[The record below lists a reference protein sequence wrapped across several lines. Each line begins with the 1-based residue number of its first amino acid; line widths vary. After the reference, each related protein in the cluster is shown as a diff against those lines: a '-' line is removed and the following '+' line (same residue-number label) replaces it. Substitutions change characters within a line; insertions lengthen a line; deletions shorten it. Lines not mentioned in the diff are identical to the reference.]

1 MSRLRLALPWA
12 VGLGIVAALVARVDA
27 GATLH
32 ALAEGD
38 LARYLPA
45 ALGFIAAWLA
55 LDALLLSR
63 LFSYLGPQLGW
74 SRAAWLRASTYPAMA
89 LSFHLASAQLVAQLA
104 REQRIGLARSAG
116 GMLVHYLADAG
127 ALAAVALAGTWMT
140 GGAGLAY
147 LRIPLAAIALACGA
161 LLVAGRLGHAL
172 LRERSVVEVL
182 AALPARALA
191 GLALGRVAFH
201 ASVALFVWWTAPAF
215 GLGAP
220 LGALL
225 GRMPVVLAV
234 ASLPI
239 SPGGL
244 GTAHAA
250 MLWLFEGFGSE
261 AQILAYGLVYSLTLT
276 VLRVPL
282 GFLAW
287 RVLRGGRCVRA
298 ELAA

>member
-1 MSRLRLALPWA
+1 MNRLRIALPWII
-12 VGLGIVAALVARVDA
+12 GLGIVAVLVARVDA
-27 GATLH
+27 RATLE
-32 ALAEGD
+32 ALAQAD

-45 ALGFIAAWLA
+45 ALAFIAGWLA

-63 LFSYLGPQLGW
+63 LFSPLGARISW

-89 LSFHLASAQLVAQLA
+89 LSFHLASVQLVAQLA
-104 REQRIGLARSAG
+104 REQRTGLARSAG
-116 GMLVHYLADAG
+116 GMLVHYLADVG
-127 ALAAVALAGTWMT
+127 ALAAVALAGTWT
-140 GGAGLAY
+140 AGGAGIAY
-147 LRIPLAAIALACGA
+147 LRFPLAAVALGCGA
-161 LLVAGRLGHAL
+161 VLVAGRLGHAL
-172 LRERSVVEVL
+172 LRERSVVDAL
-182 AALPARALA
+182 AALPAGVLA

-250 MLWLFEGFGSE
+250 MLWLFDGFGSA

-276 VLRVPL
+276 VLRLPL

-287 RVLRGGRCVRA
+287 RVLRGERA